1 MALTQNTL
9 QHFFTWWGQGLVNPL
24 PLPSRIPTTISV
36 ESGEVHHA
44 FGAKLS
50 AIEVEALKM
59 SDEVYLLVPSSKL
72 ISKRIPESQK
82 SLPLSRIADDA
93 LPFEIS
99 ELLICF
105 DQREENILA
114 IVRAELALQYAAVES
129 LGLTIAGVAFDD
141 EGKLLY
147 ANEHFESAHGESAH
161 GESAHGAG
169 KPAGKLIS
177 GKALMLGFLM
187 TLLLITVFIAGFAFL
202 SHNESL
208 RASEL
213 GEQAE
218 KLKAQL
224 GLAKVQ
230 PIESF
235 ATQIEIRDA
244 SVVASYLTALAASL
258 TETVSVDQLILM
270 DNELLIDASAISAT
284 QVQANLDAFAVFDST
299 EFITSISRS
308 TSEGTERFR
317 LKVRLQEAN

>member
-24 PLPSRIPTTISV
+24 PLPRRTPTTISV

-44 FGAKLS
+44 FGSKLS
-50 AIEVEALKM
+50 AIEVEALKK
-59 SDEVYLLVPSSKL
+59 SDRVYLLVPSSKL

-105 DQREENILA
+105 DKREENILA
-114 IVRAELALQYAAVES
+114 IVRAELAPQYAAIES
-129 LGLTIAGVAFDD
+129 LGVIIAGVAFDD

-147 ANEHFESAHGESAH
+147 ANEHFDNAH

-169 KPAGKLIS
+169 NPASKLIS
-177 GKALMLGFLM
+177 GKALRLGFLM
-187 TLLLITVFIAGFAFL
+187 TLLLVTVFIASFAFL

-224 GLAKVQ
+224 GLAEVQ

-244 SVVASYLTALAASL
+244 SVVASYLKALAASL